1 MPGVCGAKDCGKE
14 ASLQCPT
21 CVSLHLPVSYFC
33 SKDCFSKSWSEHKKA
48 HGVVPPPLP
57 DIFVGFEFTGP
68 LRPYPITP
76 RRKVPDS
83 IPKPDYYLTGV
94 PLSERDVK
102 RNGIEIIKKPKDL
115 AALREACR
123 IGREVLDIA
132 GAFVRA
138 GKTTEEIDELVHNS
152 TIERG
157 AYPSP
162 LNYRGFPKSCCTSV
176 NEIVCHGIPDL
187 RPLQNGD
194 IVNVDVSVYH
204 GGFHS
209 DLNETYFVEDE
220 SSDVKVDP
228 NTKLL
233 VDTTYNALYK
243 AIEYCKPGAMYR
255 DIGDVIHKVVK
266 EHGFSIIRT
275 YCGHGLGRLFHCAP
289 NVPHYP
295 GNKAVG
301 VMKPG
306 HVFTIEPMI
315 NAGGW
320 QDLQWPD
327 NWTSATKDGKPSAQF
342 EHTLLITDSG
352 CEILTARTRGSYKD
366 RFVL

>member
-1 MPGVCGAKDCGKE
+1 MWA
-14 ASLQCPT
+14 
-21 CVSLHLPVSYFC
+21 
-33 SKDCFSKSWSEHKKA
+33 EHKQS
-48 HGVVPPPLP
+48 HVVVPPPLP
-57 DIFVGFEFTGP
+57 DIYVGFEFTGP

-76 RRKVPDS
+76 QRKVPDS
-83 IPKPDYYLTGV
+83 IPKPDYHATGT
-94 PLSERDVK
+94 PLSERDMRK
-102 RNGIEIIKKPKDL
+102 NTIEIIKSAKDL
-115 AALREACR
+115 AALRESCR

-132 GAFVRA
+132 GSFAKA
-138 GKTTEEIDELVHNS
+138 GRTTDALDEVIHNT

-162 LNYRGFPKSCCTSV
+162 LNYRGFPKSCCTSI
-176 NEIVCHGIPDL
+176 NEVICHGIPDE

-204 GGFHS
+204 GGFHA
-209 DLNETYFVEDE
+209 DLNETFLVEDE
-220 SSDVKVDP
+220 SSDGDKGKVDP
-228 NTKLL
+228 NTRLL
-233 VDTTYNALYK
+233 VDTTYNALEK
-243 AIEYCKPGAMYR
+243 AIEFCKPGALYR
-255 DIGDVIHKVVK
+255 DIGEVIYKVTK
-266 EHGFSIIRT
+266 EHGFSIVKT
-275 YCGHGLGRLFHCAP
+275 YCGHGVGRLFHCAP

-315 NAGGW
+315 NAGVW
-320 QDLQWPD
+320 QDYLWPD
-327 NWTSATKDGKPSAQF
+327 NWTSTTRDGKPSAQF

-352 CEILTARTRGSYKD
+352 CEVLTARTRGSYKD